1 MKSSQ
6 NNSNNKTKYFK
17 LTLNPEYNDTIPRK
31 LIQFI
36 SQDLFHFEED
46 SYINKKGELR
56 TKNIKI
62 PNQLKFIESFCYS
75 INISM
80 ETFLKWTN
88 EYPELKLSYNRARE
102 IQLEHIVNNTLLNLY
117 PSQFSNFVLKNISEW
132 RDKKDIE
139 LSGNVDSKIFFE
151 EMKLNSQQAIEN
163 ERIVFNEN

>member
-17 LTLNPEYNDTIPRK
+17 LNSKNEYSDSIPRK

-36 SQDLFHFEED
+36 SQDLFHLEEE

-56 TKNIKI
+56 SKQVKI
-62 PNQLKFIESFCYS
+62 PNPMKFIESFCYS
-75 INISM
+75 INISL
-80 ETFLKWTN
+80 ETFMVWVNK
-88 EYPELKLSYNRARE
+88 YPELKVSYHRARE

-163 ERIVFNEN
+163 ERMIFNSN